1 MAAITDLSD
10 LVNLSTGGNSGTPE
24 LRPFFKDARVD
35 AAAAAAPIAGRMTSL
50 WMYEGNP
57 SGAAAP
63 GTTVLYP
70 DNTTTGGIIQTS
82 PGGGRTKWL
91 TGFFVAANAAGTIIL
106 YDRLAHRSGLN
117 ATTTTAQT
125 FTMTPTRYTN
135 GLGNEIWLEIYTQI
149 GASGTTFTCTY
160 TDQGGNASQVS
171 TATAIGNTGLRE
183 AQRIIPVPLAAGDYG
198 VQAVADVD
206 LLATTGT
213 AGDFGVTLVHPLAYC
228 PIPQAGV
235 GVYTDIL
242 RQSPIEIADDACL
255 GIAFLANTVTVPIMI
270 GCASFVEK

>member
-10 LVNLSTGGNSGTPE
+10 LINLSTGGNSGTPE
-24 LRPFFKDARVD
+24 FISLFKDGRVD
-35 AAAAAAPIAGRMTSL
+35 AAAATAPVAGRYTSL
-50 WMYEGNP
+50 WMYEGSP

-63 GTTVLYP
+63 GSTVLYP
-70 DNTTTGGIIQTS
+70 DNTTTGGIFQTD
-82 PGGGRTKWL
+82 PGGGRTKWM
-91 TGFFVAANAAGTIIL
+91 TGCFVAVNTPGTVIL

-135 GLGNEIWLEIYTQI
+135 GLGNEIWIEVYTII
-149 GASGTTFTCTY
+149 GTTATTFTCTY
-160 TDQGGNASQVS
+160 TDQGGNTGQVS
-171 TATAIGNTGLRE
+171 TATAIGGTGLRE
-183 AQRIIPVPLAAGDYG
+183 AQRIIPVPLATGDYG

-242 RQSPIEIADDACL
+242 RQAPIEIATDACL
-255 GIAFLANTVTVPIMI
+255 AFAFVANAVTVPIMT
-270 GCASFVEK
+270 GCVTFVEK

>member
-24 LRPFFKDARVD
+24 FRPFFKDARVD

-82 PGGGRTKWL
+82 PGGGRTKKI
-91 TGFFVAANAAGTIIL
+91 TGFFVAINTPGTVIL

-117 ATTTTAQT
+117 ATTTTPQT
-125 FTMTPTRYTN
+125 FTMIPTRYTN

-149 GASGTTFTCTY
+149 GASSTTFTCTY
-160 TDQGGNASQVS
+160 TNQAGTQNQVS

-183 AQRIIPVPLAAGDYG
+183 AQRIIPVPLATGDYG
-198 VQAVADVD
+198 VQEVEDVD
-206 LLATTGT
+206 LVATTAT
-213 AGDFGVTLVHPLAYC
+213 AGDFGITLVHPLAYC

-242 RQSPIEIADDACL
+242 RQAPIEIADDACL
-255 GIAFLANTVTVPIMI
+255 GVAFLANTVTVPIMI